1 MSDTVVGL
9 SPRTNNNKL
18 VGQQNLC
25 QETAKGA
32 ESSRRKCDGMVRTWW
47 AASEGK
53 GRCLL

>member
-1 MSDTVVGL
+1 MSVTVVRL
-9 SPRTNNNKL
+9 SPRTNNKKL
-18 VGQQNLC
+18 VGQHNRC
-25 QETAKGA
+25 QETAKGT